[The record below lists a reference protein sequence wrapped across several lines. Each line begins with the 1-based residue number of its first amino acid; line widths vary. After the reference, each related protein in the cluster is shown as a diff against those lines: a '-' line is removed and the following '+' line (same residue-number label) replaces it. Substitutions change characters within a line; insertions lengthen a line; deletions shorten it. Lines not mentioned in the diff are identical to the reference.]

1 VGDAR
6 VPRGTAVRDSTVA
19 VAVSIVLCAGL
30 AVYGG
35 LATALT
41 GAAAVTGITIVASA
55 GSSVMTRAG
64 RWSGPA
70 DRVTLARTVLIGGC
84 ATIGVLVLTGA
95 LPDRPWWLLVLVV
108 PALAL
113 DFVDGLVARRTGTSS
128 DAGARLDMEMDA
140 ALLLVLSVI
149 ATQSLGWWVLAVGG
163 MRYLFVAASWV
174 RPRLTG
180 ELEFSSFRRVVAA
193 VQGITLAAA
202 LAPVFPLPVAR
213 SAVAISL
220 GLLVVSFARDV
231 VWLERGGARAAEVS
245 PSAPASPA
253 ASSASSAPSSSSA
266 TGGTSSPPAV

>member
-1 VGDAR
+1 
-6 VPRGTAVRDSTVA
+6 VRDSSVA
-19 VAVSIVLCAGL
+19 VAVSVILCAGL
-30 AVYGG
+30 ALYGSPAAA
-35 LATALT
+35 LA

-84 ATIGVLVLTGA
+84 ATIAVLVLIGA
-95 LPDRPWWLLVLVV
+95 LPARPWWLTVLVV

-140 ALLLVLSVI
+140 ALLLVLSVV

-163 MRYLFVAASWV
+163 MRYAFVAASWF

-180 ELEFSSFRRVVAA
+180 ALPFSHFRRVVAA
-193 VQGITLAAA
+193 VQGITLAIA
-202 LAPVFPLPVAR
+202 LAPVVPLPVAR

-231 VWLERGGARAAEVS
+231 VWLERGGAE
-245 PSAPASPA
+245 APAAPA
-253 ASSASSAPSSSSA
+253 
-266 TGGTSSPPAV
+266 GTPAPPAV